1 MEDKFLLE
9 IGYELIHLVDKP
21 NGELLEGISNLRKQ
35 NPHIPQI
42 KITEDISLEPCEI
55 SINKE
60 RYKLNK
66 NDNLVSQILNLI
78 VQYVYVEKYPE
89 IK

>member
-21 NGELLEGISNLRKQ
+21 NGELLDGISNLRKQ
-35 NPHIPQI
+35 KPHIPQI
-42 KITEDISLEPCEI
+42 KITDNISLEPCEI

-60 RYKLNK
+60 RHKLNK
-66 NDNLVSQILNLI
+66 NDNLVLQILNHI
-78 VQYVYVEKYPE
+78 VQYVEKHPE

>member
-60 RYKLNK
+60 RHKLNK

-78 VQYVYVEKYPE
+78 VQYVEKHPE

>member
-1 MEDKFLLE
+1 MEDKLLLE

-35 NPHIPQI
+35 NTHIPQI
-42 KITEDISLEPCEI
+42 KITDDISLEPCEI

-60 RYKLNK
+60 RHKLNK

-78 VQYVYVEKYPE
+78 VQYVEKYPE